1 MKVVYLE
8 IPKGLSAS
16 RVLHPLD
23 HLEEKQKLNYKKQT
37 QHHCSADKQL
47 KTRAWIR
54 IRIHFPSWIRI
65 RIQNPDPDPHSKSGS
80 GSTRENLREKNIKNA
95 RKLVVIAIVLK
106 K

>member
-23 HLEEKQKLNYKKQT
+23 HLEEKQKLNYNKQT

-65 RIQNPDPDPHSKSGS
+65 RSHFPSWIRIRIKNPDPDPRGK
-80 GSTRENLREKNIKNA
+80 I
-95 RKLVVIAIVLK
+95 
-106 K
+106 